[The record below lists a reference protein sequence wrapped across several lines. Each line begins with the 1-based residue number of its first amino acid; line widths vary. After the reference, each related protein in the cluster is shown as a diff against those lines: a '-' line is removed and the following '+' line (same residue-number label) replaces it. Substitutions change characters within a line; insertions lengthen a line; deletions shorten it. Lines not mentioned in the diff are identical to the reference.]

1 MKINIIKWLSLSLLT
16 TTLITG
22 CTKTFDEINTDP
34 DALSTVPATNILGDV
49 LRSTSTQQGGDIDG
63 YGTFAGYIV
72 KIQYLDDL
80 SGLIPNNNTYGNR
93 WNNCYWG
100 NTQLNTL
107 LENTEAAAEGNKNI
121 RWAARIWKNYLW
133 LYAVDSWG
141 DIPYSEA
148 LKGEPSKGG
157 ILLSKFDAQKDI
169 YTDVLANMKK
179 IADEMASGVGPDKIG
194 AGDFLFNG
202 SVTKWQKFCNSIR
215 LRAAM
220 RISGVAPALAKQ
232 TIEEICGNPTKYPL
246 IETNA
251 DNAYFL
257 WQGSS
262 PYFEPWYDNKRTR
275 DDHGLSDIF
284 INHLLDTNDPRISAI
299 AKPATK
305 DNLYHGFQN
314 GAAAQPQ
321 LNTIS
326 RIGAIY
332 RDNASGFT
340 PYYKSC
346 ETFFIKAEAAMLG
359 YNVGITAADAYDK
372 AVRLSMANNS
382 ISDDLTN
389 AYLAG
394 NGKWDNTKT
403 RIWWEQWVA
412 LFKENHE
419 AWCLYRRTGVP
430 TTNYVSLRSIYGS
443 THTDQP
449 FRVPYPQNQ
458 YLYNKTQLD
467 LAISSQGI
475 VDYCWGKQLWW
486 DTRTGVK

>member
-1 MKINIIKWLSLSLLT
+1 MKIKISKWLGLALIA

-22 CTKTFDEINTDP
+22 CTGSFDEINTDP

-49 LRSTSTQQGGDIDG
+49 LRSGATQQGGDMDG

-80 SGLIPNNNTYGNR
+80 GGLIPSNNTYGNR
-93 WNNCYWG
+93 WYNCYWG
-100 NTQLNTL
+100 NKQLNTL
-107 LENTEAAAEGNKNI
+107 LENTEETADGNKNI
-121 RWAARIWKNYLW
+121 RWAAKIWKNYLW
-133 LYAVDSWG
+133 LYAVDTWG

-148 LKGEPSKGG
+148 LKGEPDEGG
-157 ILLSKFDAQKDI
+157 ILLSKYDTQQAI
-169 YTDVLANMKK
+169 YTDVLANMKT
-179 IADEMASGVGPDKIG
+179 IADEMATGIG
-194 AGDFLFNG
+194 SDVIGDGDFLFSG
-202 SVTKWQKFCNSIR
+202 DASKWQKFCNSIR

-220 RISGVAPALAKQ
+220 RISGVASALAKQ
-232 TIEEICGNPTKYPL
+232 TIEDICGNPTKYPL
-246 IETNA
+246 IETND
-251 DNAYFL
+251 DNAYFW

-284 INHLLDTNDPRISAI
+284 IDHLLAMGDPRIQAI

-314 GAAAQPQ
+314 GAAAQPF
-321 LNTIS
+321 LNAVS

-332 RDNASGFT
+332 RDNPSGFT

-359 YNVGITAADAYDK
+359 YNVGISAADAYDK
-372 AVRLSMANNS
+372 AVRLSMESNE
-382 ISDDLTN
+382 ISDDETE

-394 NGKWDNTKT
+394 KGKWDNTKA

-430 TTNYVSLRSIYGS
+430 TTNYVSLRSKYGS
-443 THTDQP
+443 AHNDQP
-449 FRVPYPQNQ
+449 FRMSYPQNQ

-467 LAISSQGI
+467 LALASQGI
-475 VDYCWGKQLWW
+475 VNYCWGKQLWW

>member
-1 MKINIIKWLSLSLLT
+1 MKIKISKWLGLSLIA

-22 CTKTFDEINTDP
+22 CTGSFDEINTDP
-34 DALSTVPATNILGDV
+34 DALSSVPATNILGDV
-49 LRSTSTQQGGDIDG
+49 LRTTTTQQGGDMDG
-63 YGTFAGYIV
+63 YGTYAGYIV

-80 SGLIPNNNTYGNR
+80 AGLTPSNNTYGNR
-93 WNNCYWG
+93 WYNCYWG
-100 NTQLNTL
+100 NKQLNIL
-107 LENTEAAAEGNKNI
+107 LENTEEMADGNKNI
-121 RWAARIWKNYLW
+121 RWAAKIWKNYLW
-133 LYAVDSWG
+133 LYAVDTWG

-148 LKGEPSKGG
+148 LKGEPEEGG
-157 ILLSKFDAQKDI
+157 ILLSKYDAQQDV
-169 YTDVLANMKK
+169 YTDVLANMKT
-179 IADEMASGVGPDKIG
+179 IADEMAAGIGSDKIG
-194 AGDFLFNG
+194 DGDFLFG
-202 SVTKWQKFCNSIR
+202 GDASKWQKFCNSIR

-220 RISGVAPALAKQ
+220 RISGVASALAKQ
-232 TIEEICGNPTKYPL
+232 TIEEICGNPTKYPV
-246 IETNA
+246 IETNE
-251 DNAYFL
+251 DNAYFW

-284 INHLLDTNDPRISAI
+284 INHLLGMEDPRIHII

-305 DNLYHGFQN
+305 DNEYRGFQN

-321 LNTIS
+321 LNTVS

-332 RDNASGFT
+332 RDDPSGFT
-340 PYYKSC
+340 PYYRSC

-372 AVRLSMANNS
+372 AVRLSMESNE
-382 ISDDLTN
+382 ISDDETD

-394 NGKWDNTKT
+394 KGKWDNTKT

-430 TTNYVSLRSIYGS
+430 TTNYVSLRSKYGS
-443 THTDQP
+443 AHNDQP
-449 FRVPYPQNQ
+449 FRMPYPQNQ
-458 YLYNKTQLD
+458 YLYNMTQLD
-467 LAISSQGI
+467 LALKSQGI

>member
-1 MKINIIKWLSLSLLT
+1 MKIKISKWLGLT
-16 TTLITG
+16 LIATTLITG
-22 CTKTFDEINTDP
+22 CTGSFDEINTDP
-34 DALSTVPATNILGDV
+34 DALSMVPATNILGDV
-49 LRSTSTQQGGDIDG
+49 LRSGATQQGGDMDG
-63 YGTFAGYIV
+63 YGTYAGYIV

-80 SGLIPNNNTYGNR
+80 GGLIPSNNTYGNR
-93 WNNCYWG
+93 WYNCYWG
-100 NTQLNTL
+100 NKQLNTL
-107 LENTEAAAEGNKNI
+107 LENTEETAEGNKNI
-121 RWAARIWKNYLW
+121 RWAAKIWKNYLW
-133 LYAVDSWG
+133 LYAVDTWG

-148 LKGEPSKGG
+148 LKGEPSEGG
-157 ILLSKFDAQKDI
+157 ILLSKYDAQQDI
-169 YTDVLANMKK
+169 YTDVLANMKT
-179 IADEMASGVGPDKIG
+179 IADEMATGIGSDKIG
-194 AGDFLFNG
+194 DGDFLFSG
-202 SVTKWQKFCNSIR
+202 DASKWQKFCNSIR

-220 RISGVAPALAKQ
+220 RISGVASALAKQ

-246 IETNA
+246 IETND
-251 DNAYFL
+251 DNAYFW

-284 INHLLDTNDPRISAI
+284 IDHLLAMEDPRIQAI

-305 DNLYHGFQN
+305 DNEYHGFQN

-321 LNTIS
+321 LNTVS

-332 RDNASGFT
+332 RDNPTGFT
-340 PYYKSC
+340 PYYKAC

-372 AVRLSMANNS
+372 AVRLSMESNE
-382 ISDDLTN
+382 ISDDETD

-394 NGKWDNTKT
+394 KGKWDNTKT

-443 THTDQP
+443 AHNDQP
-449 FRVPYPQNQ
+449 FRMPYPQNQ
-458 YLYNKTQLD
+458 YLYNMTQLD
-467 LAISSQGI
+467 LALKSQSI
-475 VDYCWGKQLWW
+475 VNYCWGKQLWW

>member
-1 MKINIIKWLSLSLLT
+1 MKINIYKWLGLF
-16 TTLITG
+16 LITTALITS
-22 CTKTFDEINTDP
+22 CTGSFDEINTDP
-34 DALSTVPATNILGDV
+34 DALSAVPPTNILADV
-49 LRSTSTQQGGDIDG
+49 LRSSATQQGGDIDG

-80 SGLIPNNNTYGNR
+80 SGLIPSNNTYGNR
-93 WNNCYWG
+93 WYNCYWG
-100 NTQLNTL
+100 NKQLNTL
-107 LENTEAAAEGNKNI
+107 LENTESAAEGYKNI
-121 RWAARIWKNYLW
+121 RLAARIWKNYLW
-133 LYAVDSWG
+133 LYAVDTWG

-148 LKGEPSKGG
+148 LKGEPDDGG
-157 ILLSKFDAQKDI
+157 VLLSKYDTQKDI
-169 YTDVLANMKK
+169 YTDVLANLKT
-179 IADEMASGVGPDKIG
+179 IADEMVAGLTTDKIG
-194 AGDFLFNG
+194 VGDFLFNDNIA
-202 SVTKWQKFCNSIR
+202 KWQKFCNSIR

-220 RISGVAPALAKQ
+220 RISGVASALAKQ

-251 DNAYFL
+251 DNAYFW

-284 INHLLDTNDPRISAI
+284 INHLLDMGDPRIAVI

-314 GAAAQPQ
+314 GAAAQPL
-321 LNTIS
+321 LNTVS
-326 RIGAIY
+326 RIGALY
-332 RDNASGFT
+332 RDNPSGFT
-340 PYYKSC
+340 PYYRAC

-372 AVRLSMANNS
+372 AVRLSMVNNG
-382 ISDDLTN
+382 ISDTDAST
-389 AYLAG
+389 YLAG
-394 NGKWDNTKT
+394 KGKWDNTKA

-430 TTNYVSLRSIYGS
+430 TTNYVSLRSKYGAD
-443 THTDQP
+443 HNDQP
-449 FRVPYPQNQ
+449 FRMPYPQNQ

-467 LAISSQGI
+467 LSIASQGV

-486 DTRTGVK
+486 DIRTGVK